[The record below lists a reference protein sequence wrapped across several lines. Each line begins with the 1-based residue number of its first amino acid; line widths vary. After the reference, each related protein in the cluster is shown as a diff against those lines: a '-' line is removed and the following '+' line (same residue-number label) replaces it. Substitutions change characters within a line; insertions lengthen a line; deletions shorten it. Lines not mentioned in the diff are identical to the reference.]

1 MTIKIAKDVKQ
12 IRLFVGG
19 WWMPNHG
26 GTFILEGEDFIKF
39 SYQRASSVSQV
50 NEMIVIDV
58 DTTDWA
64 EDEVREYTLH
74 FNGNGYNQLPF
85 AGIQILGD
93 TSAE

>member
-1 MTIKIAKDVKQ
+1 
-12 IRLFVGG
+12 
-19 WWMPNHG
+19 MPNHG